1 MDLQRIKDPV
11 RCGPLGVEVSGH
23 CQEQLTKSLTAALDS
38 TITTP
43 YYLSDIQ
50 LKDCHFSHWPNHDE
64 VWNKRQ
70 ANDLKSLPRHLPT
83 LEDDSKRADHLGD
96 IKKVPQNGF
105 LMNPQVITEYNL
117 FCTSCVKNGFNPEPN
132 SVALEGIFCQNTF
145 AKKYPERISLR

>member
-1 MDLQRIKDPV
+1 MSI
-11 RCGPLGVEVSGH
+11 
-23 CQEQLTKSLTAALDS
+23 TKL
-38 TITTP
+38 

-50 LKDCHFSHWPNHDE
+50 LKDCHFSHWANHDE

-105 LMNPQVITEYNL
+105 LMNPQVITENNL
-117 FCTSCVKNGFNPEPN
+117 FCTSYVKNCFNPEPN
-132 SVALEGIFCQNTF
+132 SVALEGIFCQKHICQN
-145 AKKYPERISLR
+145 ISRKDFIALVTIPGGQASPWSPGWWRRNRPG